1 MENEKSLEDGKW
13 HMLEDENVPKHMKE
27 YVDLLMKA
35 YELGGLPEKDSYSI
49 EELQKFIN
57 EHDMY

>member
-1 MENEKSLEDGKW
+1 MENEKDLEDGKW
-13 HMLEDENVPKHMKE
+13 YMLEDKDVPKHMKE

-57 EHDMY
+57 KHDYN